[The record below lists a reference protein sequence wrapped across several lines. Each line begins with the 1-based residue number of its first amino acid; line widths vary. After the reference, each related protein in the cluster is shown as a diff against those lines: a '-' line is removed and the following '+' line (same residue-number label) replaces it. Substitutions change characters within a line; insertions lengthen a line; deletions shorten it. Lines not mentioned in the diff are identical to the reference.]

1 MGTLMN
7 QVGLEPTRQM
17 HVGLP
22 LSFSGALV
30 YGSQAFFNEVQITVY
45 SSQAREIVLT
55 ICSLTKK
62 DSGKVDQIKRCQQEI
77 RRKINLMVAF
87 IR

>member
-1 MGTLMN
+1 M
-7 QVGLEPTRQM
+7 
-17 HVGLP
+17 
-22 LSFSGALV
+22 
-30 YGSQAFFNEVQITVY
+30 Y